1 MNRFQLILGILLATM
16 LCATAPAE
24 LTTTQRQSILQEA
37 QADYDTGTAELKSDP
52 AGAIAAFRSSA
63 ERFQMLVDDGIQ
75 NGELFYDLG
84 NAWYQAGDLGRSIA
98 SYLRAQRLMPDD
110 PRLEANLAWA
120 RSVVRPQIA
129 SDDHEALLRRLAFW
143 HDGWS
148 LQTRL
153 MVFAGFW
160 LLLWGALLVRA
171 LRRYQGWNYLS
182 GVAALVAALLG
193 GSILLDM
200 SSSRTSATG
209 VLVGDDV
216 VIRKGNAE
224 SFQPQFEE
232 PMQQGVEFKVLEQ
245 RPDWLHIELN
255 NGSSG
260 WIPASDAEIVRAAST
275 PTLRS

>member
-1 MNRFQLILGILLATM
+1 MNRIHAILAGLLTLLAGT
-16 LCATAPAE
+16 TVHAE
-24 LTTTQRQSILQEA
+24 LTTAQREAILQEA
-37 QADYDTGTAELKSDP
+37 QADYDTGTSELKSNP
-52 AGAIAAFRSSA
+52 TAAITAFRNSA

-129 SDDHEALLRRLAFW
+129 ADDHEALLRRLAFW

-148 LQTRL
+148 LQTR
-153 MVFAGFW
+153 MVVFAAFW

-182 GVAALVAALLG
+182 GVAAMIAVLLG
-193 GSILLDM
+193 GSILLDV
-200 SSSRTSATG
+200 SAGTTSTTG

-232 PMQQGVEFKVLEQ
+232 PMHQGVEFKVLEE

-260 WIPASDAEIVRAAST
+260 WIPASDAEIVQAASS
-275 PTLRS
+275 PMLQS

>member
-1 MNRFQLILGILLATM
+1 MKRIHTIVAGLLILFT
-16 LCATAPAE
+16 CTTVHAE
-24 LTTTQRQSILQEA
+24 LTTAQREAILLEA
-37 QADYDTGTAELKSDP
+37 QADYDTGTAELKSNP
-52 AGAIAAFRSSA
+52 TAAIAAFRSSA

-129 SDDHEALLRRLAFW
+129 ADDHEALLRRLAFW
-143 HDGWS
+143 HDGWT
-148 LQTRL
+148 LKTR
-153 MVFAGFW
+153 MVVFAAFW

-182 GVAALVAALLG
+182 GVAAMIAVLLG
-193 GSILLDM
+193 GSILLDVTVGT
-200 SSSRTSATG
+200 TSTTG
-209 VLVGDDV
+209 VLVGNDV

-232 PMQQGVEFKVLEQ
+232 PMHQGVEFKVLEQ

-260 WIPASDAEIVRAAST
+260 WIPASDAEIVQAASS
-275 PTLRS
+275 PTLQS

>member
-1 MNRFQLILGILLATM
+1 MKNIHLMLAGLLAAIACST
-16 LCATAPAE
+16 LQAE
-24 LTTTQRQSILQEA
+24 LTSSQREGILQEA
-37 QADYDTGTAELKSDP
+37 QADYDAGTAQLKSDP
-52 AGAIAAFRSSA
+52 ALAIASFRTSA

-129 SDDHEALLRRLAFW
+129 PDDHEALLRRLAFW

-153 MVFAGFW
+153 VVFSAFW
-160 LLLWGALLVRA
+160 LILWGALLVRA

-182 GVAALVAALLG
+182 GIAAIVAVLLG
-193 GSILLDM
+193 GSIMLDV
-200 SSSRTSATG
+200 SANGTRTTG
-209 VLVGDDV
+209 VLVGNDV

-232 PMQQGVEFKVLEQ
+232 PMHQGVEFKVLEE

-260 WIPASDAEIVRAAST
+260 WIPANDAEIVHSAGT
-275 PTLRS
+275 PTLQT

>member
-1 MNRFQLILGILLATM
+1 MKRIHTIVAGLLILLACT
-16 LCATAPAE
+16 TVHAE
-24 LTTTQRQSILQEA
+24 LTTAQREAILLEA
-37 QADYDTGTAELKSDP
+37 QADYDTGTAELKSNP
-52 AGAIAAFRSSA
+52 TAAIAAFRSSA

-129 SDDHEALLRRLAFW
+129 ADDHEALLRRLAFW
-143 HDGWS
+143 HDGWT
-148 LQTRL
+148 LKTR
-153 MVFAGFW
+153 MVVFAAFW

-182 GVAALVAALLG
+182 GVAAMIAVLLG
-193 GSILLDM
+193 GSILLDVTVGT
-200 SSSRTSATG
+200 TSTTG
-209 VLVGDDV
+209 VLVGNDV

-232 PMQQGVEFKVLEQ
+232 PMHQGVEFKVLEQ

-260 WIPASDAEIVRAAST
+260 WIPASDAEIVQAASS
-275 PTLRS
+275 PTLQS

>member
-1 MNRFQLILGILLATM
+1 MKRIHTIVAGLLILFT
-16 LCATAPAE
+16 CTTVHAE
-24 LTTTQRQSILQEA
+24 LTTAQREAILLEA
-37 QADYDTGTAELKSDP
+37 QADYDTGTAELKSNP
-52 AGAIAAFRSSA
+52 TAAIAAFRSSA

-129 SDDHEALLRRLAFW
+129 ADDHEALLRRLAFW
-143 HDGWS
+143 HDGWT
-148 LQTRL
+148 LQTR
-153 MVFAGFW
+153 MVVFAAFW

-182 GVAALVAALLG
+182 GVAAMIAVLLG
-193 GSILLDM
+193 GSILLDVTVGT
-200 SSSRTSATG
+200 TSTTG
-209 VLVGDDV
+209 VLVGNDV

-232 PMQQGVEFKVLEQ
+232 PMHQGVEFKVLEE

-260 WIPASDAEIVRAAST
+260 WIPASDAEIVQAASS
-275 PTLRS
+275 PTLQS